1 MHDVHPR
8 VMPLGEPQQQRDRG
22 GFRLGGTR
30 RDVLRVAAGDER
42 RRGRRERPRQLAVR
56 HQHCSRGG
64 DRGDR
69 AFELRLADRRELLDP
84 GVHEEAL
91 EAEDA
96 GVVEPG
102 YLRELPGHDTAEKA
116 DVDRASPERG
126 RAGGAV
132 EAFPGRAAGLVHVHV
147 RVDEAGQDHRVV
159 RIVNGQIGRRAVG
172 AVHRDD
178 HAVANLDRGG
188 AHSRRGHDPP
198 RAEDAI
204 AHAVSFQ
211 NWRTRFAATV
221 RR

>member
-1 MHDVHPR
+1 M
-8 VMPLGEPQQQRDRG
+8 
-22 GFRLGGTR
+22 
-30 RDVLRVAAGDER
+30 
-42 RRGRRERPRQLAVR
+42 R

-116 DVDRASPERG
+116 DVDRASPERSRAFRAERRARDGGGNAVERHVDERRHPAGRG
-126 RAGGAV
+126 RAGGTV